1 MDLATGQNLIK
12 QKKFPQALK
21 LFEYLAKLDPNN
33 QDLNFYLGR
42 IYSELYDFINGIKF
56 YKKYLEF
63 NNNSIPCLL
72 NLAILFLNIGDKKN
86 SEQYFKK
93 LIKINNN
100 YVYAYYGLFS
110 LSEKLLN
117 DKDFNHLKKVL
128 KNRKTNLK
136 DKSIIN
142 FLLSKKERKNK
153 NIERE
158 LGFLHEY
165 HKQSFDS
172 NILYN
177 KQSQFYYEN
186 VLKNFYNKINLT
198 NSPKKYENIKPIF
211 IIGLPRSGSTLI
223 ESLLS
228 SGEIKVRT
236 YGECNY
242 FNMAIFDQIKNKIFT
257 KEFTINKSAIDID
270 LNSIEV
276 SIEDRYAINNKQD
289 NNLLFLDKSLE
300 NIFNIEIILKIF
312 PNAKFIHTKRNIKDA
327 ILSIYFSM
335 LPELSWTLSLENIN
349 NYINNYQETI
359 FYFKKKFPKKIFEVD
374 LDEFTSN
381 VEKGSKNLFKFCDL
395 KWHDEVLNFYK
406 RKDLFSKTISSSQ
419 IRQEISQKHKSSYN
433 KYYYLLDKV

>member
-93 LIKINNN
+93 LIKINKN

-349 NYINNYQETI
+349 NYVNNYQETI

-395 KWHDEVLNFYK
+395 NWHDEVLNFYK

>member
-93 LIKINNN
+93 LIKINKN

-198 NSPKKYENIKPIF
+198 NSPKKYANIKPIF

-257 KEFTINKSAIDID
+257 KEFTFNKSAIDID

-349 NYINNYQETI
+349 NYVNNYQETI

-395 KWHDEVLNFYK
+395 NWHDEVLNFYK

>member
-93 LIKINNN
+93 LIKINKN

-395 KWHDEVLNFYK
+395 NWHDEVLNFYK

>member
-12 QKKFPQALK
+12 HKKFPQALK
-21 LFEYLAKLDPNN
+21 LFDYLVKLDPNN
-33 QDLNFYLGR
+33 LDLNFYLGR
-42 IYSELYDFINGIKF
+42 IYSELHDFKNGIKF

-63 NNNSIPCLL
+63 KKNSVACHL

-86 SEQYFKK
+86 SEKHFKK
-93 LIKINNN
+93 LIKLNNEN
-100 YVYAYYGLFS
+100 VYAYYGLFS
-110 LSEKLLN
+110 LSEKLLK
-117 DKDFNHLKKVL
+117 DKDFNHLEKVL
-128 KNRKTNLK
+128 KNRETNLK
-136 DKSIIN
+136 NKSIIN

-158 LGFLHEY
+158 LSFLHDY
-165 HKQSFDS
+165 HRQSFDS

-186 VLKNFYNKINLT
+186 VLKDFYNKINLT
-198 NSPKKYENIKPIF
+198 NSSKKYEDIKPIF

-228 SGEIKVRT
+228 SGETKVRT

-257 KEFTINKSAIDID
+257 KEFVINKSAIDID
-270 LNSIEV
+270 LKSIEV

-312 PNAKFIHTKRNIKDA
+312 PKAKFIHTKRNIKDA

-335 LPELSWTLSLENIN
+335 LPELSWTLSLKNIN
-349 NYINNYQETI
+349 NYVSNYQETI
-359 FYFKKKFPKKIFEVD
+359 FYFKKKYPNKIFEVD
-374 LDEFTSN
+374 LDEFTTN
-381 VEKGSKNLFKFCDL
+381 VVKGSKDLFKFCGFN
-395 KWHDEVLNFYK
+395 WNNEILNFYK

-419 IRQEISQKHKSSYN
+419 IRQEISQKHKSSYH
-433 KYYYLLDKV
+433 KYYFLLDKF

>member
-257 KEFTINKSAIDID
+257 KEFNINKSAIDID

-349 NYINNYQETI
+349 NYVNNYQETI

-395 KWHDEVLNFYK
+395 NWHDEVLNFYK

>member
-257 KEFTINKSAIDID
+257 KEFNINKSAIDID

-349 NYINNYQETI
+349 NYVSNYQDTI
-359 FYFKKKFPKKIFEVD
+359 FYFKKKFPNKIYDVD
-374 LDEFTSN
+374 LDQFTSN
-381 VEKGSKNLFKFCDL
+381 VVDGSKDLFKFCEL
-395 KWHDEVLNFYK
+395 KWDDEILNFYK
-406 RKDLFSKTISSSQ
+406 RQDLFSKTISSSQ
-419 IRQEISQKHKSSYN
+419 IRQEISKKHKSSYN
-433 KYYYLLDKV
+433 KYYFLLDKV